1 MACSCCGELEKKMFF
16 EKQGYVITSLVVG
29 AIAIVL
35 SLFWESISKSVSWLT
50 YLNPAWVPIVMC
62 GIPLFYSAFY
72 HLFKGK
78 IKSALLITVAMIACI
93 TLEVLCWTGVV
104 HVDEHSHN
112 LLAAAEVAFL
122 MMIGEFIENVTV
134 GKTRKGIEA
143 LYSLAPDVALIDL
156 GGQFV
161 EFPVSFV
168 KVGDIVRVMPH
179 QKIPVDGIVAVGST
193 SVNQSAITGESLPID
208 KKVGDEVFAGTFN
221 EHSLIDIKVTK
232 PSDQTVVSKMIELVK
247 HAEENKAP
255 IARIADKWAS
265 RIVPMAIILSVLV
278 FLFSKLIFPDTT
290 WLDSL
295 VRGVTILVV
304 FCPCSLALATPTA
317 ISAGIGNAG
326 SCGILIKSGQALETL
341 SSVDTVVFDK
351 TGTLTKGT
359 ISVDDVQTEM
369 DEKQFLTYLGT
380 AESTSEHPLAT
391 PLTQYCKEKV
401 QLATPQDSRSLVGI
415 GVWAKIDDKEII
427 VAKYSHFESDKF
439 SDSVKLWHGQGK
451 TVVGM
456 SIDGVLVGVVA
467 LSDTIR
473 EGSATTIEQLHKLG
487 INTVM
492 LTGDAK
498 DSALAIGDLCKIGET
513 KWGLLPEDKVN
524 DIKQM
529 SQTNKVLM
537 VGDGVN
543 DAPALASANCSLA
556 MGKMGSDAALE
567 VADMVLFNDK
577 VEKIPFLVK
586 LSRKV
591 LSTIKRNI
599 AISMTINLVAVV
611 LSFFGWLNPVFGAIV
626 HNCSSVF
633 VVLSSALLLLEK
645 DKKGIDKK

>member
-35 SLFWESISKSVSWLT
+35 SLFWESISKSVSWLI

-93 TLEVLCWTGVV
+93 TLEVLCWTGLV
-104 HVDEHSHN
+104 HLDEHSHN

-247 HAEENKAP
+247 HAED
-255 IARIADKWAS
+255 IR
-265 RIVPMAIILSVLV
+265 
-278 FLFSKLIFPDTT
+278 FS
-290 WLDSL
+290 
-295 VRGVTILVV
+295 
-304 FCPCSLALATPTA
+304 
-317 ISAGIGNAG
+317 
-326 SCGILIKSGQALETL
+326 
-341 SSVDTVVFDK
+341 
-351 TGTLTKGT
+351 
-359 ISVDDVQTEM
+359 
-369 DEKQFLTYLGT
+369 
-380 AESTSEHPLAT
+380 
-391 PLTQYCKEKV
+391 
-401 QLATPQDSRSLVGI
+401 
-415 GVWAKIDDKEII
+415 
-427 VAKYSHFESDKF
+427 
-439 SDSVKLWHGQGK
+439 
-451 TVVGM
+451 
-456 SIDGVLVGVVA
+456 
-467 LSDTIR
+467 
-473 EGSATTIEQLHKLG
+473 
-487 INTVM
+487 
-492 LTGDAK
+492 
-498 DSALAIGDLCKIGET
+498 
-513 KWGLLPEDKVN
+513 
-524 DIKQM
+524 
-529 SQTNKVLM
+529 
-537 VGDGVN
+537 
-543 DAPALASANCSLA
+543 
-556 MGKMGSDAALE
+556 
-567 VADMVLFNDK
+567 
-577 VEKIPFLVK
+577 
-586 LSRKV
+586 
-591 LSTIKRNI
+591 
-599 AISMTINLVAVV
+599 
-611 LSFFGWLNPVFGAIV
+611 
-626 HNCSSVF
+626 
-633 VVLSSALLLLEK
+633 
-645 DKKGIDKK
+645 